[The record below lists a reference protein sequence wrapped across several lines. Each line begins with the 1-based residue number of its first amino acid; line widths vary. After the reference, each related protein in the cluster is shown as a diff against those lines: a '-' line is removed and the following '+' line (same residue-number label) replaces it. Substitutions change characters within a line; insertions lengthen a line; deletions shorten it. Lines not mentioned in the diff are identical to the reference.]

1 MKARF
6 TWIAVFAVLCSSA
19 ASAQTDT
26 ATTTGTTPALTQD
39 TAGMGAGTTAP
50 VAPDMGTDT
59 AGMSAAAPP
68 MMTDTGTMMAEQ
80 MPADTAITTS
90 TTTTDVEEEEEG
102 GFDWNWLGLLGLL
115 GLTGLFKKRNT
126 DTTIVHHDTVRPVDR
141 NDPPGTRPRV

>member
-19 ASAQTDT
+19 AGAQTDT
-26 ATTTGTTPALTQD
+26 ATTSGTTPVLTQD
-39 TAGMGAGTTAP
+39 TAGLGAGTTAP
-50 VAPDMGTDT
+50 VTGTDT

-68 MMTDTGTMMAEQ
+68 AMTDTGTMMMEQ

-90 TTTTDVEEEEEG
+90 TTTTAVAEEEEEG

-115 GLTGLFKKRNT
+115 GLTGLFKKRGKE
-126 DTTIVHHDTVRPVDR
+126 TTVVHHDTVRPVVDR